1 MKKFD
6 FDIVLFDIIKS
17 GVIAAVHESS
27 TLLEKIAYH
36 PVASLGRDRTSGL
49 LTPEG
54 HLVAHGHSDCA
65 PHFGTLE
72 ENSKELLKDIPLSEM
87 KPEDA
92 FIFNDPHRTG
102 RHCNDVGLHK
112 PIFYNGEIVAFALV
126 VLHWADVGGPMPG
139 TFNPEAVEAYAEGLR
154 IPPTKIIENGEIV
167 EPIWRIIAK
176 NIRSSH
182 ERRADFTAQAQATK
196 VIENRILS
204 LFEKYGTKTMKEFFE
219 QSFIWSE
226 SRLKEEV
233 TKLPEGEYEFEDFG
247 DMDVGTPGKPPI
259 KVHCKLKVKSGVLTF
274 DFSKSGPAPKSSW
287 GAPRLTTI
295 AGTML
300 GMLCHF
306 PDIFPINH
314 GILDSVKIITKP
326 GTCVHV
332 LEPAG
337 TTGYCSGSFDKCEC
351 VVTGCLAQ
359 PLSKVKP
366 HRVYGG
372 WVSLTN
378 LCIGGVTPITKRE
391 FVDYTW
397 AMGGGSARTFKD
409 GPSFA
414 TMRFVAFTNTIPMEL
429 EERWF
434 PLLYTKF
441 EALPDS
447 CGHGKYRG
455 GFGIERRMKVMGD
468 AVLTIHGDR
477 EKFPP
482 NGICGGLNSLGGTLK
497 LNVGTPEE
505 KNLGMYATGVQ
516 ITKKDEICFTS
527 SGGGGYG
534 EPIERDPK
542 LVLDDVKNRYIS
554 LETAK
559 NIYGVGLNVIDE
571 DLFEFE
577 IDEEETAELRSVLKK
592 IQRPE
597 GTGAF
602 EINPQLKNLKV
613 SRELSEEEALLDC
626 ALVRPPGW

>member
-1 MKKFD
+1 MEKFD
-6 FDIVLFDIIKS
+6 FDIVLFDILKNS
-17 GVIAAVHESS
+17 VVAAVHESS
-27 TLLEKIAYH
+27 TLLEKMAYH

-49 LTPEG
+49 ITPEG
-54 HLVAHGHSDCA
+54 YLVAHGHSDCA

-72 ENSKELLKDIPLSEM
+72 NNSQELLKDIPISEM
-87 KPEDA
+87 QPGDVY
-92 FIFNDPHRTG
+92 IFNDPHRTG
-102 RHCNDVGLHK
+102 RHCNDVGLHR
-112 PIFYNGEIVAFALV
+112 PIFYNGEVVAFALV

-139 TFNPEAVEAYAEGLR
+139 TFNPEATEAYAEGIR
-154 IPPTKIIENGEIV
+154 IPPTKIVENGKIV
-167 EPIWRIIAK
+167 EPVWRIIAK
-176 NIRSSH
+176 NIRSPL
-182 ERRADFTAQAQATK
+182 ERRADVTAQVQATK
-196 VIENRILS
+196 LIEERVLA
-204 LFEKYGTKTMKEFFE
+204 LFEKYGTETMKEFFK
-219 QSFIWSE
+219 QSYNWAAT
-226 SRLKEEV
+226 RLREEV
-233 TKLPEGEYEFEDFG
+233 LKLPDGEYEFEDFG
-247 DMDVGTPGKPPI
+247 DMDTCLPDKPPI
-259 KVHCKLKVKSGVLTF
+259 RVHCKLTVKSGTLTF
-274 DFSKSGPAPKSSW
+274 DFSNSGPAPKSSW
-287 GAPRLTTI
+287 GAPRTTTI

-337 TTGYCSGSFDKCEC
+337 TTGYCSGSFDKCEV

-359 PLSKVKP
+359 PLATAKP

-378 LCIGGVTPITKRE
+378 LCIGGVNPKTKRE

-397 AMGGGSARTFKD
+397 AMGGGCARTFKD

-414 TMRFVAFTNTIPMEL
+414 AMRFVAMTNTIPMEL

-447 CGHGKYRG
+447 CGHGKFRG
-455 GFGIERRMKVMGD
+455 GFGLERRLKVLAD

-477 EKFPP
+477 EIFPP
-482 NGICGGLNSLGGTLK
+482 NGVGGGLNALGGTLK

-505 KNLGMYATGVQ
+505 KNLGMYATGYK
-516 ITKKDEICFTS
+516 ISDKDEVCFTS
-527 SGGGGYG
+527 SGGGGFG
-534 EPIERDPK
+534 DPLERDPN
-542 LVLDDVKNRYIS
+542 LVLRDVMNGYLS
-554 LETAK
+554 LEAARK
-559 NIYGVGLNVIDE
+559 HYGVSISVIDE
-571 DLFEFE
+571 DMLDYSVNK
-577 IDEEETAELRSVLKK
+577 DETRSLRRELAKK
-592 IQRPE
+592 PKKY

-602 EINPQLKNLKV
+602 EINPQLKDLKI
-613 SRELSEEEALLDC
+613 SRELGEEEALRDC